1 MKQLTAVLFDADGV
15 LLDSLTPHLK
25 ICQDKSDEYGLGL
38 EIPEPPEFKEMVR
51 RGIRISPMKH
61 FFLAVGFPEEFAEP
75 ANRQYQA
82 IFMQAYKPV
91 PFSCVHATLS
101 ALHKDTSETNPQ
113 IGMPPEPLA

>member
-1 MKQLTAVLFDADGV
+1 
-15 LLDSLTPHLK
+15 
-25 ICQDKSDEYGLGL
+25 
-38 EIPEPPEFKEMVR
+38 MVR
-51 RGIRISPMKH
+51 RGVRISPMKH

-101 ALHKDTSETNPQ
+101 ALHKDGLQMGIVTSNVKAKVVEALGESMDSFAPTAFFQKTTWQ
-113 IGMPPEPLA
+113 IRRKATPWLRQ